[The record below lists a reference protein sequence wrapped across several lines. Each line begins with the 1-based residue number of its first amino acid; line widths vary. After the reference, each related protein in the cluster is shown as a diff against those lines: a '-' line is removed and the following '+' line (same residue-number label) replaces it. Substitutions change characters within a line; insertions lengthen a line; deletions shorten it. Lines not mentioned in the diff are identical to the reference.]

1 MTSFQRF
8 NNLLGWLVFAIATA
22 TYTLTV
28 EPTGSFWDCGEFIA
42 VSYKLMVPH
51 PPGAPFFLLVGRMFS
66 LLAGSDVTQVAFWVN
81 MVSVLSSSFSSL
93 FLFWSITLLARKL
106 VVEKG
111 QEMSMGQMVGVLG
124 AGLVGSLAYTF
135 SDSAWFSA
143 VEAEVYAMSSFF
155 TALVFWAI
163 LKWDVVADEPL
174 ADRWLI
180 FIAYMMGLSIGVHL
194 LNLVTIPALAYV
206 YYFRKYEYSIKG
218 MIYTFL
224 ISLVILGIVQVGVIT
239 GLPSVANGFEI
250 FFVNSLGLPFNSG
263 ILFFVALFLGAVVYG
278 IMYTQKHGKALAN
291 TALLCFAFVLIGYAS
306 YGIILIRSNF
316 NPPIDENDPEN
327 AITFVSYLKREQY
340 GDRPLLYG
348 PQFNASPVATKDGDA
363 LYIKGKDKYEEVDRK
378 QIQEY
383 AGKDK
388 TLLPRI
394 YSPQGNHLSAYKNWG
409 LKLRTD
415 EAASEQE
422 GRTVYKKPTFA
433 ENWGFLFKYQM
444 GHMYFRYFGWNFIGR
459 ASDYQDSGVLTPFQS
474 DKGLP
479 ESITKNKARNRYYA
493 LPLML
498 GIAGLVFQ
506 VTRKGKNAFIV
517 GLLFFFT
524 GLAIVIYLNQPP
536 VEPRERDYTFAGS
549 YYAFCIWIGLG
560 VLFIIDFISKVIKN
574 QALAG
579 AVATLVCLIVPTI
592 MAKAAWDDHD
602 RSERYHSVDS
612 AKNLLNSCA
621 PNAILFTGGD
631 NDTFPLWYVQEVE
644 GFRTDVRVCNLSL
657 LGTDWYITQ
666 MKQKAYES
674 TPLPVSVELKD
685 YIQGKNDY
693 IPFYENKN
701 VQNVAL
707 KQLIELIKEQHPQ
720 IMVPTQGGKQIA
732 TYPTKNF
739 YINLDSAKVA
749 NLSWIPAN
757 EKARVS
763 KRMSWTIGKNALYK
777 NDFIVLDILANMD
790 WTRPI
795 YFSTTLSSASY
806 LNLKPWMQLE
816 GLAYRLTP
824 IYNPGASD
832 GVVATPVMYQNMMK
846 KMFWRNLDKPIY
858 YDENYKRFPLN
869 ARKSFYMLA
878 GQLINEAKA
887 EGDTARPSWG
897 GGKSKKELAKEVLD
911 YCFKIMPDEATQ
923 FDVYTP
929 QFIPLLLEL
938 GNKKKADEIAGVMH
952 RRAIEDLEYE
962 TKHPQQYSF
971 DIQTN
976 VYVLQQLFMAY
987 KGAGQNELASKYEK
1001 DFSKY
1006 VGYAQQGE
1014 QPVYED
1020 E

>member
-1 MTSFQRF
+1 MTSFQRL
-8 NNLLGWLVFAIATA
+8 NNLVGWLVFAIATY
-22 TYTLTV
+22 TYTATV

-66 LLAGSDVTQVAFWVN
+66 MLAGSDVTQVAFWVN
-81 MVSVLSSSFSSL
+81 MVSVLCSSFSSL
-93 FLFWSITLLARKL
+93 FLCWSVTLLARKL

-111 QEMSMGQMVGVLG
+111 EEASLGQTIAILG
-124 AGLVGSLAYTF
+124 AGLVGGLAYTF

-155 TALVFWAI
+155 TAVVFWAI
-163 LKWDVVADEPL
+163 LKWDAVADQPF

-194 LNLVTIPALAYV
+194 LNLVTIPAMAYV
-206 YYFRKYEYSIKG
+206 YYFRRYDYSIKG

-224 ISLVILGIVQVGVIT
+224 VSLVILGVIQVGVIT
-239 GLPSVANGFEI
+239 GLPSIANSFEI

-263 ILFFVALFLGAVVYG
+263 ILFFVALFLGSVVFA
-278 IMYTQKHGKALAN
+278 ISYTQKHGKALAN
-291 TALLCFAFVLIGYAS
+291 TALLAFAFILIGYAS

-348 PQFNASPVATKDGDA
+348 PQYNASPIATKEGDPIY
-363 LYIKGKDKYEEVDRK
+363 LKGKDKYDVIEK
-378 QIQEY
+378 KMIQEY
-383 AGKDK
+383 ASKDK

-394 YSPQGNHLSAYKNWG
+394 YSPQGNHIAAYKRWV
-409 LKLRTD
+409 KLPAD
-415 EAASEQE
+415 PEA
-422 GRTVYKKPTFA
+422 KPSFSQ
-433 ENWGFLFKYQM
+433 NISFLFKYQI
-444 GHMYFRYFGWNFIGR
+444 GHMYWRYFGWNFIGR
-459 ASDYQDSGVLTPFQS
+459 ESDFQDAGVLSPFSS

-479 ESITKNKARNRYYA
+479 DSIAKNKARNKYYA
-493 LPLML
+493 LPLLL
-498 GIAGLVFQ
+498 GIAGLLFQ
-506 VTRKGKNAFIV
+506 YKRKGKNAFIV

-524 GLAIVIYLNQPP
+524 GIAIIIYLNQPP

-560 VLFIIDFISKVIKN
+560 VLFIADFIEKLIKN
-574 QALAG
+574 KVTAGILATALCL
-579 AVATLVCLIVPTI
+579 LVPVI

-621 PNAILFTGGD
+621 KNAILFTGGD
-631 NDTFPLWYVQEVE
+631 NDTFPLWYAQEVE

-657 LGTDWYITQ
+657 LGTDWYVGQ
-666 MKQKAYES
+666 MKKKAYES
-674 TPLPVSVELKD
+674 TPLPISLELKH

-693 IPFYENKN
+693 IPFYENTAVKGGID
-701 VQNVAL
+701 L
-707 KQLIELIKEQHPQ
+707 RLLMKLIENENSAV
-720 IMVPTQGGKQIA
+720 MVATQGGKSIA
-732 TYPTKNF
+732 SYPTKTF
-739 YINLDSAKVA
+739 SLDVDSAKVA
-749 NLSWIPAN
+749 AMDWIPAKD
-757 EKARVS
+757 KARIS
-763 KRMSWTIGKNALYK
+763 KRITWTIGKNALYK
-777 NDFIVLDILANMD
+777 NDFVVLNLLANMD
-790 WTRPI
+790 WSRPV
-795 YFSTTLSSASY
+795 YFSTTLSGSSY
-806 LNLKPWMQLE
+806 LNLKPYMQLE

-832 GVVATPVMYQNMMK
+832 GVVNTPVMYENMMK
-846 KMFWRNLDKPIY
+846 KMFWRNLDNPNVY

-878 GQLINEAKA
+878 SQLINEANQ
-887 EGDTARPSWG
+887 EGDTSSYAGLTSQTE
-897 GGKSKKELAKEVLD
+897 GGKTKKQKAKEVLD
-911 YCFKIMPDEATQ
+911 YCFKVMPDKATEY
-923 FDVYTP
+923 DVYTP
-929 QFIPLLLEL
+929 QFIPLLLEI
-938 GNKKKADEIAGVMH
+938 GDKKLADDIAITMH
-952 RRAIEDLEYE
+952 KRAMQDLEYQ
-962 TKHPQQYSF
+962 TKTPGLHSF

-987 KGAGQNELASKYEK
+987 KGAGQNELASKYQK
-1001 DFSKY
+1001 DFEKY
-1006 VGYAQQGE
+1006 VGFAQMGDE
-1014 QPVYED
+1014 GGNYE
-1020 E
+1020 EE